1 MFIVVVV
8 VVVVVKVQ
16 RAVVVEVG
24 AVDGSSMFPTRN
36 IPGYSSKTV
45 RDRWTP
51 FPRSTP
57 QFREEMNLRQV
68 TKARVKW

>member
-1 MFIVVVV
+1 MLIVAVV

-24 AVDGSSMFPTRN
+24 AVDGSSMSPTR